1 MLAPIATTFR
11 LGSPTGQQAHAWRG
25 FFAYAD
31 EYLVDVKFGSPKGRA
46 GLSALESG
54 KQSSIIG
61 RSAGHKSSEA
71 SE

>member
-1 MLAPIATTFR
+1 MLGAA
-11 LGSPTGQQAHAWRG
+11 